1 MQKEQKKISN
11 TFWYY
16 ILGFIA
22 ITVLLMFTFAP
33 ASKIIQDAEG
43 GLCMK
48 TCRDRLAAMEAQK
61 AEEESP
67 ETDPVY
73 VSIMLSSSCLLSQ
86 TTDCPTYK
94 WLADNFDNSDREIFG
109 DFIRDE
115 ETGMW
120 MRDEPIV
127 DQAYNYYLQLDKQFP
142 RIIWVDPDPITLQ
155 GHGQK
160 VIWIEPEVLTYMDPP
175 EHIVGLTDTGSRVWN
190 ATNISGSGVIISYHD
205 IFINGCSSAT
215 VGWYPEGKDALVAVL
230 DYFMDQCTGELDYPL
245 KQFHPAPTY
254 TKNECD
260 SISQQYDNFWLMQTM
275 NARENIMGIEG
286 AHLTFTPCIP
296 EITDVKEFKVE
307 QNMVALTP
315 DSEFCEKMDFL
326 CRQKQDSVMIS
337 TNTARAIEVCD
348 FCPKWFSNNITWL
361 TNGAITEQEFMESYS
376 WLKYSGD
383 EKYVVESKL
392 PVEEE
397 EIITPDVIVTETVED
412 APEVVNQVNAT
423 STTPETVQDP
433 NRKEGIAEWYDINAD
448 GIFFVRINL
457 DGEARA
463 FDLFYVDQN
472 DSSAKNE
479 LDSIMSACPVNS
491 TIEVDIS
498 NNDVFCHG
506 SKINH

>member
-1 MQKEQKKISN
+1 
-11 TFWYY
+11 
-16 ILGFIA
+16 
-22 ITVLLMFTFAP
+22 
-33 ASKIIQDAEG
+33 
-43 GLCMK
+43 
-48 TCRDRLAAMEAQK
+48 
-61 AEEESP
+61 
-67 ETDPVY
+67 
-73 VSIMLSSSCLLSQ
+73 
-86 TTDCPTYK
+86 
-94 WLADNFDNSDREIFG
+94 
-109 DFIRDE
+109 
-115 ETGMW
+115 
-120 MRDEPIV
+120 
-127 DQAYNYYLQLDKQFP
+127 
-142 RIIWVDPDPITLQ
+142 
-155 GHGQK
+155 
-160 VIWIEPEVLTYMDPP
+160 
-175 EHIVGLTDTGSRVWN
+175 
-190 ATNISGSGVIISYHD
+190 
-205 IFINGCSSAT
+205 
-215 VGWYPEGKDALVAVL
+215 
-230 DYFMDQCTGELDYPL
+230 
-245 KQFHPAPTY
+245 
-254 TKNECD
+254 
-260 SISQQYDNFWLMQTM
+260 
-275 NARENIMGIEG
+275 
-286 AHLTFTPCIP
+286 
-296 EITDVKEFKVE
+296 
-307 QNMVALTP
+307 MVALTP
-315 DSEFCEKMDFL
+315 DSEFCEIMDFL

-412 APEVVNQVNAT
+412 TPEVVNQVNAT